1 MKLRT
6 VVLGALAVGVAY
18 AVHKH
23 QAENGET
30 TPNKNGSAH
39 PKSATSRE
47 PDSTIR
53 TVVHQLEEKGRYAP
67 FPSNVVLTA
76 VAKFAG
82 RRMDR

>member
-23 QAENGET
+23 QAENSET
-30 TPNKNGSAH
+30 TPNKNRSA
-39 PKSATSRE
+39 PSRE

-76 VAKFAG
+76 VARFAG